1 MVSNILVVDDENY
14 MRRLLFDLLQ
24 GNEGYHVELASSAEE
39 ALENIRENVFDLI
52 ISDIM
57 MPGMDG
63 FELLK
68 EIRAMNV
75 DSAVIFITGYGSVN
89 AAVEAIKL
97 GVIDYIEKPFDI
109 EQFKSLVSKI
119 LYEQRLQRDIVEDKL
134 LVYTLSR
141 AIFDS
146 NQGGIVYKRHF

>member
-1 MVSNILVVDDENY
+1 MVSKILVVDDAIY
-14 MRRLLFDLLQ
+14 MRKLLFDLLKQ
-24 GNEGYHVELASSAEE
+24 NGGYRVEVASSAEE
-39 ALENIRENVFDLI
+39 ALEKIKGAAFDLI

-57 MPGMDG
+57 MPGMNG

-68 EIRAMNV
+68 EIRAMNIET
-75 DSAVIFITGYGSVN
+75 ALIFITGYGSVD

-109 EQFKSLVSKI
+109 EQFKNLVSKI
-119 LYEQRLQRDIVEDKL
+119 LNEQRFQRDLVEDKL

-141 AIFDS
+141 AVFNS
-146 NQGGIVYKRHF
+146 NPRANGLRG

>member
-1 MVSNILVVDDENY
+1 MVTKILVVDDEIY
-14 MRRLLFDLLQ
+14 MRRLLFDLLKQ
-24 GNEGYHVELASSAEE
+24 NGGYLVEVASSAEE
-39 ALENIRENVFDLI
+39 ALEKIKGAAFDLI

-57 MPGMDG
+57 MPGMNG

-68 EIRAMNV
+68 EIRAMNIET
-75 DSAVIFITGYGSVN
+75 AVIFITGYGSVD

-109 EQFKSLVSKI
+109 EQFKNLVSKI
-119 LYEQRLQRDIVEDKL
+119 LNEQRFQRDLVEDKL

-141 AIFDS
+141 AVFNS
-146 NQGGIVYKRHF
+146 NQRQIG